1 MKEKEVYSA
10 LKMYNEKAMET
21 TRERLQDW
29 QGGEDK
35 PKTNRHY
42 GKQVFKRKKSEEDRR
57 KGLKNTNLEVRGW
70 AVRDAMYPDGEW
82 RNKNGRPLA
91 KQAIMDFVKEEYL
104 KNGEFPKKS
113 EVIRATGISKPT
125 VYKYYDD
132 AIREVERVPTLE
144 DLLQESL
151 DRDAQNWLRQCRE
164 EKANENP
171 KTDS

>member
-1 MKEKEVYSA
+1 M
-10 LKMYNEKAMET
+10 
-21 TRERLQDW
+21 
-29 QGGEDK
+29 
-35 PKTNRHY
+35 
-42 GKQVFKRKKSEEDRR
+42 
-57 KGLKNTNLEVRGW
+57 
-70 AVRDAMYPDGEW
+70 
-82 RNKNGRPLA
+82 
-91 KQAIMDFVKEEYL
+91 

-132 AIREVERVPTLE
+132 AIREVERVPTLD